1 MSNKELAEG
10 LHKPIIR
17 KCPKPKVHSIF
28 VVNIRSADLADMR
41 LISKFNE
48 GFRFFWSVINI
59 FSKYAWVNLLKYRK
73 GITITN
79 KSQKILD
86 KSKRKPKKIWVDKG
100 SEFYNRPMKS

>member
-17 KCPKPKVHSIF
+17 KCQKPKVHSIF

-48 GFRFFWSVINI
+48 GFRFF
-59 FSKYAWVNLLKYRK
+59 
-73 GITITN
+73 
-79 KSQKILD
+79 
-86 KSKRKPKKIWVDKG
+86 
-100 SEFYNRPMKS
+100 